1 MRNKLKEY
9 EQYLRDNY
17 LTKSSGQMEKEIGVD
32 RHTIVK
38 WERKLGLPTS
48 RELHNFHQYDNYILE
63 NYKKRTAKSLA
74 EEIGCSKG
82 YVSKVWANKGLK
94 GKGSFRYYCNED
106 YFSQID
112 TPRKAYWLG
121 FIAADGCIYKRDN
134 HQGLLRISIHENDI
148 ELLNQFK
155 QDIEATHPI
164 SKEKQQMAYIS
175 IVSDKIYNDLNNLG
189 LMKQKTWKMDM
200 SILFQNIG
208 EKYFPDFLKG
218 YFDGDGSIRLRN
230 DEINKARLSIAI
242 PESNGLVLSDILQNI
257 YRIKMKFQR
266 DNRQE
271 RYSQPFGSLIT
282 TNASNKYCFS
292 KLLYINEDFG
302 LTRKKEKIFS
312 LIKLIEENK
321 TNRSENLTAVI
332 KWGELLENLKR

>member
-1 MRNKLKEY
+1 MNKFNKKY
-9 EQYLRDNY
+9 EQYLRENY
-17 LTKSSGQMEKEIGVD
+17 LTKSSGQMEKEIGID
-32 RHTIVK
+32 RHTIIR

-48 RELHNFHQYDNYILE
+48 RELHDFHKYDDYIIK

-74 EEIGCSKG
+74 EEIGCSGG
-82 YVSKVWANKGLK
+82 YVSKIWRENGLK
-94 GKGSFRYYCNED
+94 GKGTFQYYCNED

-134 HQGLLRISIHENDI
+134 HQGLLAISIKENDI

-164 SKEKQQMAYIS
+164 NKAKQMIS
-175 IVSDKIYNDLNNLG
+175 INITSDKIYNDLNNLG
-189 LMKQKTWKMDM
+189 LIKQKTWKMDM
-200 SILFQNIG
+200 TILFQNIG
-208 EKYFPDFLKG
+208 KKYFPDFLKG
-218 YFDGDGSIRLRN
+218 YFDGDGSIHLKN
-230 DEINKARLSIAI
+230 DKINKAYLSIAI
-242 PESNGLVLSDILQNI
+242 PERNGLILSDILQNI
-257 YRIKMKFQR
+257 YGIKMKFQK

-271 RYSQPFGSLIT
+271 RYLQPFGSLRT

-302 LTRKKEKIFS
+302 LTRKKEKIYS
-312 LIKLIEENK
+312 LINLIEENK
-321 TNRSENLTAVI
+321 TNRSENLIAVI
-332 KWGELLENLKR
+332 KWGELLENLK